1 LRGIYTIWL
10 REMMR
15 YSRDKARVVSSLAM
29 PLFFLFFIGSGLNT
43 AFTAKQY
50 EGVDYLQ
57 FMFPGILAMSLLFT
71 SIGSGLSVIW
81 DREFGFMREILVA
94 PIRRTSVVVG
104 KILGGTSV
112 AMIQGSLLLLAA
124 PLLGLSVPLAAVP
137 AILGT
142 MALISSGIVG
152 LGLLIA
158 ALSESFEGHSII
170 MSFIVMPMFILSGAF
185 FPIEQLPSWLGA
197 LVALDPLSYGVDLL
211 RHLILGK
218 GANSIAL
225 NVGAMACF
233 SAVTIAA
240 CTKAFGREM

>member
-1 LRGIYTIWL
+1 
-10 REMMR
+10 MMR
-15 YSRDKARVVSSLAM
+15 YSREKVLVVSSLAM

-43 AFTAKQY
+43 AFTANQY
-50 EGVDYLQ
+50 DGIDYLQ

-104 KILGGTSV
+104 KLLGGTSV
-112 AMIQGSLLLLAA
+112 AMIQGSLLLMVA
-124 PLLGLSVPLAAVP
+124 PLLGLPIPLSSIP
-137 AILGT
+137 GILGA

-158 ALSESFEGHSII
+158 ALSESFEGHSVI
-170 MSFIVMPMFILSGAF
+170 MTFIVMPMFILSGAF
-185 FPIEQLPSWLGA
+185 FPIEELPSWLGV
-197 LVALDPLSYGVDLL
+197 LVAVDPLSYGVDLL
-211 RHLILGK
+211 RHLILGQ

-233 SAVTIAA
+233 SAVTIVA
-240 CTKAFGREM
+240 CAKAFGREM

>member
-15 YSRDKARVVSSLAM
+15 YSREKSRVVSSLAM

-43 AFTAKQY
+43 AFTADRY
-50 EGVDYLQ
+50 NVNYLQ

-233 SAVTIAA
+233 SVATIAA
-240 CTKAFGREM
+240 CTRAFGREF

>member
-1 LRGIYTIWL
+1 MRGIYTIWL

-170 MSFIVMPMFILSGAF
+170 MSFIVMPMF
-185 FPIEQLPSWLGA
+185 
-197 LVALDPLSYGVDLL
+197 
-211 RHLILGK
+211 
-218 GANSIAL
+218 
-225 NVGAMACF
+225 
-233 SAVTIAA
+233 
-240 CTKAFGREM
+240 

>member
-1 LRGIYTIWL
+1 
-10 REMMR
+10 MMR
-15 YSRDKARVVSSLAM
+15 YSREKVRVVSSLAM

-43 AFTAKQY
+43 AFAAERY
-50 EGVDYLQ
+50 GVDYLQ

-104 KILGGTSV
+104 KLLGGTSV
-112 AMIQGSLLLLAA
+112 AMIQGTLLLLTA
-124 PLLGLSVPLAAVP
+124 PLLGLRIPLAAVP
-137 AILGT
+137 GILGT

-158 ALSESFEGHSII
+158 ALSESFEGHSVI
-170 MSFIVMPMFILSGAF
+170 MTFIVMPMFILSGAF
-185 FPIEQLPSWLGA
+185 FPIDRLPSWLA
-197 LVALDPLSYGVDLL
+197 VLVAVDPLSYGVDLL
-211 RHLILGK
+211 RHLMLGT

-225 NVGAMACF
+225 NVGAMVCF
-233 SAVTIAA
+233 SVATIAA
-240 CTKAFGREM
+240 CTRAFEREM